1 MHHPT
6 CTRKKVNGI
15 ASTLTSTRTGERFI
29 MTEAHTA
36 VDPIAL
42 RKAFGT
48 FVTGVTIVT
57 TYDSDGNP
65 RGMTANSFTSVSLDP
80 PLLLICIGKSASSYE
95 AFGQTESFAVNF
107 LHEGQID
114 VSGVFASKS
123 ADKFDS
129 VRHHAVHTGAPV
141 LADSLSWFDCTVYNR
156 VDAGDH
162 VILIG
167 EVRAFGTS
175 PQAPLGFCRGRYA
188 SVKDPLP
195 EGWLE
200 AQGMVIGYLVEAD
213 NSILLRADGKGGWV
227 LPVGRKR
234 KADTELKLSEGS
246 AISLHPDATF
256 LYSVYDV
263 ADTDP
268 GHLIYRAELSS
279 DSAVPVLPEGYRFF
293 PVNEIPYDCVPTR
306 ELQSVLRRYARE
318 RQDKS
323 FGIYMDSGDGGRFA
337 TIDGSARAW
346 SNAITN

>member
-1 MHHPT
+1 MNETHPA
-6 CTRKKVNGI
+6 I
-15 ASTLTSTRTGERFI
+15 
-29 MTEAHTA
+29 
-36 VDPIAL
+36 DPIAL

-57 TYDSDGNP
+57 TYDADGNP

-80 PLLLICIGKSASSYE
+80 PLLLICVGKSAASYE
-95 AFGQTESFAVNF
+95 AFCQTESFAVNF
-107 LHEGQID
+107 LHEGQVD
-114 VSGVFASKS
+114 VSGIFASKT
-123 ADKFDS
+123 ADKFGS
-129 VRHHAVHTGAPV
+129 VRHHRVHTGAPV
-141 LADSLSWFDCTVYNR
+141 LADSLSWFDCTVFNR
-156 VDAGDH
+156 VEAGDH

-213 NSILLRADGKGGWV
+213 NSVLLRADGKGGWV

-234 KADTELKLSEGS
+234 RADTELKLKEDS
-246 AISLHPDATF
+246 ALSLHPDATF

-279 DSAVPVLPEGYRFF
+279 HTSVPELPEGYRFF
-293 PVNEIPYDCVPTR
+293 PIDEIPYDLIPTR
-306 ELQSVLRRYARE
+306 ELQAVLRRYTRE
-318 RQDKS
+318 RQDRS

-337 TIDGSARAW
+337 TIDGQARPW
-346 SNAITN
+346 SNAISK